1 MFDSLDCFPE
11 CQITMIKTQ
20 DTKVTVMVIEMKQVS
35 FPSYRDHPG
44 VARDGESLSLYLQ
57 PTSSNIHMYAYF

>member
-11 CQITMIKTQ
+11 CQITVIRTR
-20 DTKVTVMVIEMKQVS
+20 DTKVMVMIIGMEQVS

-57 PTSSNIHMYAYF
+57 PTSSNIHMDAYF